1 MTPEPAPPISAVLHD
16 LASGPDERIEVGR
29 ILEAFGERA
38 LGALA
43 FVFAAPLALPMPP
56 GVSAV
61 LGAPLLFVAA
71 QMLLGRPRL
80 WLPRSVSARS
90 LSRSQFQAVEARARP
105 ILRRI
110 ERSLR
115 PRLTFLF
122 TPTSERLTGAAALAL
137 AVIVFLPIP
146 FGNML
151 PAFSIAAMGLGLLE
165 RDGLLLVTG
174 WLAAGG
180 SVVILAL
187 MWHWAVAAVTA
198 LAGAV
203 SGLF

>member
-61 LGAPLLFVAA
+61 VGAPLLFVAA

-90 LSRSQFQAVEARARP
+90 LSRGQFQAVEARARP
-105 ILRRI
+105 FLRRI

-165 RDGLLLVTG
+165 RDGLLLLTG